1 MTLARD
7 ILDLPPLGGIDQGK
21 SKYLPVPFHKVTN
34 FYFNKFG
41 ALEKRS
47 GLVAMTDAVTDGYAF
62 ANPVD
67 AVTAAGAELVAL
79 GARAEE
85 SATAPGEAG
94 PYLWSYSS
102 AAGKWAPKTSVPGL
116 SVDRLPG
123 VRGEVDLDEQAP
135 QVARIGTVEMAVW
148 RIGTTCYGRII
159 DRATGAVL
167 LDNTALVNNALA
179 GPAGQYV
186 LLACGGVF
194 TVVYLTAANQL
205 RRSTIH
211 PTTLAVSTANVGAAF
226 ANPISLWDAIPTV
239 TGKWAWAGLE
249 NAGLN
254 VIVRRID
261 NATAVVDAFAVE
273 FGRAGSTISL
283 GFRDGYGYLL
293 LAWDDRVDVRAKHY
307 VESTLV
313 TALVD
318 WAVEPMAS
326 FLVLLG
332 ISAQIDD
339 ANRSFVLMDGTDA
352 ATNTDGF
359 NFRAFDNFGV
369 ALMPTR
375 RIWWLTTQCKPFRLD
390 GGLFVTVGNAY
401 TTAQPL
407 GWAFGYAL
415 VNLTRHFDDVGA
427 DYPIALEGVFAP
439 YDGYPLNRATAGAL
453 HAWVSVVDGV
463 AILPIQVYG
472 AGFAITA
479 TDPRAWIDVV
489 ELRSDKRTDGLWS
502 FGYAASLLHTTGA
515 IVAQYDGAA
524 AVEAAFLEP
533 PQIVGT
539 VSANYAT
546 GAIVAAASPNVYSY
560 LMAWEWVDAKGNVHR
575 SRLSA
580 PFNFDFQ
587 PSSGGDTTGSLSWSV
602 KCSALMRRGLLLDGD
617 VTRVRLV
624 VYRTLANGSTYYRCA
639 WSSTQVN
646 NPYARTIGYT
656 DTESDAQL
664 LAAGRGEVYTSGG
677 VLEWETPP
685 AARHVQVSGG
695 RVWLTSA
702 EAAEVWPSSEMV
714 GGEAPHWSPVTRI
727 TLDDATDR
735 LVGTGWL
742 DGLLV
747 LFSRDRLYVVDAGA
761 GPGDVGVPPWP
772 RPQAIQ
778 SSGGCVSAR
787 SIVSFKDGVFY
798 RAVDSFKI
806 LSRGREI
813 LDVGEAVR
821 DITDAYPLTLDAA
834 LDAARE
840 RVLFL
845 VGNDVGSAR
854 VLCYDYRHTGPDGM
868 GSWSDW
874 DFTEVSSLTRLAIWK
889 NQAVAS
895 YTSQATVLL
904 EGAGATPGWDET
916 LGGPEWITGTV
927 ETPWIYLAALAGYQR
942 AWRAVLELERL
953 GGHGLQVE
961 VFVDGEE
968 TTPVQTETW
977 ASADISALQGLPR
990 ERIVMGLKQQKCAS
1004 LKLRISDLPP
1014 AVSTPERVTGF
1025 RYHRLG
1031 LEIGRKRGVEKA
1043 EKANTR

>member
-1 MTLARD
+1 MTLSRD

-79 GARAEE
+79 GTRAEE

-94 PYLWSYSS
+94 PYLWSYS
-102 AAGKWAPKTSVPGL
+102 AAANKWAPKTSVPGL

-123 VRGEVDLDEQAP
+123 VRGEADLDEQAP
-135 QVARIGTVEMAVW
+135 QVARIGTVEMTIW

-167 LDNTALVNNALA
+167 LDNTTLTNNALA

-186 LLACGGVF
+186 LFACGGVF

-211 PTTLAVSTANVGAAF
+211 PTTLAVSTANVGAVF
-226 ANPISLWDAIPTV
+226 ANPITLWDAIPTV

-249 NAGLN
+249 NAGLD

-261 NATAVVDAFAVE
+261 NATAAVDAFAVE

-293 LAWDDRVDVRAKHY
+293 LAWDDRADVRAKHY

-313 TALVD
+313 TALAD
-318 WAVEPMAS
+318 WQVAS
-326 FLVLLG
+326 LAGFLVVLG

-339 ANRSFVLMDGTDA
+339 ANRSFVLISATDA
-352 ATNTDGF
+352 IDNTEGISY
-359 NFRAFDNFGV
+359 RAFDSFGA
-369 ALMPTR
+369 ALMSLR
-375 RIWWLTTQCKPFRLD
+375 RLWWITPQCKPFRLD
-390 GGLFVTVGNAY
+390 GGLYVTVATAY
-401 TTAQPL
+401 TTKPNL
-407 GWAFGYAL
+407 GWSFGYAL
-415 VNLTRHFDDVGA
+415 LNLTRHFDDIGA
-427 DYPIALEGVFAP
+427 SYPVAVEGLLAP
-439 YDGYPLNRATAGAL
+439 YDGYPLNRATAGTL
-453 HAWVSVVDGV
+453 HAWISVVDGT
-463 AILPIQVYG
+463 AILPIQVFG
-472 AGFAITA
+472 AGSLVTS
-479 TDPRAWIDVV
+479 TDPRAWLDVV
-489 ELRSDKRTDGLWS
+489 ELRSARTVDGLWS
-502 FGYAASLLHTTGA
+502 FAYAGSLLHTTGA
-515 IVAQYDGAA
+515 LVTQYDGSA

-533 PQIVGT
+533 PQLVGT

-575 SRLSA
+575 SRLSS

-587 PSSGGDTTGSLSWSV
+587 PSGGGDTTGELSWSV
-602 KCSALMRRGLLLDGD
+602 KCSALMRRALASDGD

-624 VYRTLANGSTYYRCA
+624 VYRTLANGSTYYRCR
-639 WSSTQVN
+639 WNGELNDPS
-646 NPYARTIGYT
+646 ARVLSYT
-656 DTESDAQL
+656 DTESDTQL
-664 LAAGRGEVYTSGG
+664 LAAARGEVYTSGG

-702 EAAEVWPSSEMV
+702 EAAEVWPSSELV
-714 GGEAPHWSPVTRI
+714 VSEAPHWSPLTRI

-747 LFSRDRLYVVDAGA
+747 LFSRDRIYVLDASA
-761 GPGDVGVPPWP
+761 GPGDTGVPPWP

-778 SSGGCVSAR
+778 TSGGCVSAR
-787 SIVSFKDGVFY
+787 SIVSFKDGVFF

-806 LSRGREI
+806 LSRSREI

-845 VGNDVGSAR
+845 VGTTGGAR
-854 VLCYDYRHTGPDGM
+854 VLCYDYGHTGPDGL

-874 DFTEVSSLTRLAIWK
+874 AFAEISNLTRLALWE
-889 NQAVAS
+889 NQVVAS
-895 YTSQATVLL
+895 YPSQATVLL

-916 LGGPEWITGTV
+916 LGSPEWITGTV

-953 GGHGLQVE
+953 SGHGLQVE

-990 ERIVMGLKQQKCAS
+990 ERLVMGLKQQKCAS